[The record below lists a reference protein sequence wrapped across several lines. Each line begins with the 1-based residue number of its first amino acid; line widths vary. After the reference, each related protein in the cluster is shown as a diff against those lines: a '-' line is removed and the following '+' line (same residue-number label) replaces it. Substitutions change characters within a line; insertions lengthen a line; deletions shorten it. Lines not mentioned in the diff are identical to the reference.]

1 MKNFN
6 NFIKNKSLKNSN
18 AINDILIKHLV
29 IYLNTLK
36 PVKIITLWEK
46 FLLPRQNLLAG
57 FLFVRVPA
65 GQIKKRPP
73 NQGKRIWKSHMKGI
87 ISSLQT
93 DPVYLKTLKN
103 TFKAKSISSDVTC

>member
-36 PVKIITLWEK
+36 PVK
-46 FLLPRQNLLAG
+46 FLHPLGKIFTAPPKPVGGVSFCATYWTYKKKTAQSGQTHLEISHERNHKLPCKPILL
-57 FLFVRVPA
+57 F
-65 GQIKKRPP
+65 
-73 NQGKRIWKSHMKGI
+73 
-87 ISSLQT
+87 
-93 DPVYLKTLKN
+93 KN
-103 TFKAKSISSDVTC
+103 PREYV